1 MIIKAL
7 KTKNKRYSASKAMK
21 YLLSKPDGQAK
32 VLKGVPELSVA
43 IANSLSFSNSYYV
56 GVLSFEELESNE
68 ARKMDIIEAFEDSIF
83 PFFKD
88 KKDRYDITWIE
99 HSDKGRTELNFFVP
113 MVDLQTE
120 KRLNVFNVSHQQ
132 DKDLFNT
139 FRDYINLKYGYSNP
153 NDPTKGHLIKP
164 SDGLMKAS
172 SQSAKTA
179 KEIIATI
186 EEALNNDIS
195 QGLVEDRQGV
205 IDTLVLNGYEI
216 TRQSKTSI
224 SIKNP
229 NGGQNIKLKGDIF
242 NEQFN
247 IDELIARRSQEAER
261 SKTADYTELGSNPR
275 ASEQDGASLDGST
288 DEVRRS
294 LERLVERRERSQK
307 LAYDR
312 DFASGRGFEHLR
324 EQAQRMGAEAKHDS
338 AKRANNRAEHN
349 GASQNAS
356 LNLDQA
362 RGQRNGISDSH
373 EPSRAENKGR
383 GSDSGKPRSHDE
395 QAEQRSRKHNGE
407 IEADTS
413 RDLCRSSVLRI
424 DSDVRRLKP
433 KIRTHKRSRTHRA
446 DDDELFNQIAR
457 GNEEN
462 SGVSQRTAKHNQ
474 SNNGEF
480 QGEGS
485 GFRQAESQYY
495 GNGRGLFRESKQI
508 EQNPLIR
515 GDSAPIERV
524 RLLGIGGESRNLRRV
539 TAPNFGRGENDN
551 TSSLDLNNDPR
562 TIQRNEREISDDS
575 QNDTGT
581 PKQATRELGEL
592 FKSLTSQFR
601 SQQANNESVIS
612 SRGTN
617 ESYRE
622 GISTFE
628 NICTKL
634 AGVRERIRTIGERLA
649 TSYRRMRE
657 HKSGLFEYSAELGYR
672 VGEFEQK
679 IRPLEQLRA
688 ERIHKKVIEVVESP
702 NPTPSPPQPVKAP
715 RLR

>member
-99 HSDKGRTELNFFVP
+99 HSDKDRTELNFFVP

-164 SDGLMKAS
+164 SDGLMKAT

-186 EEALNNDIS
+186 EEALNADIS

-275 ASEQDGASLDGST
+275 ASEQDGTSLDGRA
-288 DEVRRS
+288 DEIGRS
-294 LERLVERRERSQK
+294 LAKLVERRERSQK

-338 AKRANNRAEHN
+338 AKRADNRAEHN
-349 GASQNAS
+349 GASQNTS
-356 LNLDQA
+356 FNLNQV
-362 RGQRNGISDSH
+362 GEQRNGISDSH

-383 GSDSGKPRSHDE
+383 GSDSGKPRSHDK

-413 RDLCRSSVLRI
+413 RDLCRYSVLRI
-424 DSDVRRLKP
+424 DSGVRRLKP
-433 KIRTHKRSRTHRA
+433 KIRTRKRSRTHRA
-446 DDDELFNQIAR
+446 DDDELFNQLAR

-474 SNNGEF
+474 SNNDEF

-515 GDSAPIERV
+515 GDSAPIEGV
-524 RLLGIGGESRNLRRV
+524 RLLGIGIESRNLRRV

-562 TIQRNEREISDDS
+562 TIQRNEREISDDFGNVTATP
-575 QNDTGT
+575 QNSTGSLT
-581 PKQATRELGEL
+581 GM
-592 FKSLTSQFR
+592 FKSLASQFR
-601 SQQANNESVIS
+601 RQQSDSESVIS

-634 AGVRERIRTIGERLA
+634 AGVRERIKTIGERLA

-657 HKSGLFEYSAELGYR
+657 HKSGLFEYSAGLGYR
-672 VGEFEQK
+672 VSEFEQK

-688 ERIHKKVIEVVESP
+688 DRIHKKVIEMAESP
-702 NPTPSPPQPVKAP
+702 NSTPSPPQPVKAP

>member
-1 MIIKAL
+1 
-7 KTKNKRYSASKAMK
+7 
-21 YLLSKPDGQAK
+21 
-32 VLKGVPELSVA
+32 
-43 IANSLSFSNSYYV
+43 
-56 GVLSFEELESNE
+56 
-68 ARKMDIIEAFEDSIF
+68 
-83 PFFKD
+83 
-88 KKDRYDITWIE
+88 
-99 HSDKGRTELNFFVP
+99 
-113 MVDLQTE
+113 
-120 KRLNVFNVSHQQ
+120 
-132 DKDLFNT
+132 
-139 FRDYINLKYGYSNP
+139 
-153 NDPTKGHLIKP
+153 
-164 SDGLMKAS
+164 
-172 SQSAKTA
+172 
-179 KEIIATI
+179 
-186 EEALNNDIS
+186 
-195 QGLVEDRQGV
+195 
-205 IDTLVLNGYEI
+205 
-216 TRQSKTSI
+216 RQSKTSI

-275 ASEQDGASLDGST
+275 ASEQDGTSLDGRA
-288 DEVRRS
+288 DEIGRS
-294 LERLVERRERSQK
+294 LAKLVERRERSQK

-338 AKRANNRAEHN
+338 AKRADNRAEHN

-362 RGQRNGISDSH
+362 REQRNGISDSH
-373 EPSRAENKGR
+373 EPSRAESKGR
-383 GSDSGKPRSHDE
+383 GSDSGKPRSHDK
-395 QAEQRSRKHNGE
+395 QAEKRSRKHNGE

-413 RDLCRSSVLRI
+413 RDLCRYSVLRI
-424 DSDVRRLKP
+424 DSGVRRLKP
-433 KIRTHKRSRTHRA
+433 KIRTHKRSRKHRE
-446 DDDELFNQIAR
+446 DDDELFNQLVR
-457 GNEEN
+457 GNGEHSE
-462 SGVSQRTAKHNQ
+462 VSQRTAKHNQ
-474 SNNGEF
+474 SNNDEF
-480 QGEGS
+480 QGKGS

-524 RLLGIGGESRNLRRV
+524 RILGSGGELRDLRRAD
-539 TAPNFGRGENDN
+539 APNFGRGENDN

-562 TIQRNEREISDDS
+562 TIQRNEREISDDFGNVTATP
-575 QNDTGT
+575 QNSTESLTGM
-581 PKQATRELGEL
+581 
-592 FKSLTSQFR
+592 FKSLARQFR
-601 SQQANNESVIS
+601 RQQADNESVIS

-634 AGVRERIRTIGERLA
+634 AELRERIRTIRERLA
-649 TSYRRMRE
+649 RSYQEMRE